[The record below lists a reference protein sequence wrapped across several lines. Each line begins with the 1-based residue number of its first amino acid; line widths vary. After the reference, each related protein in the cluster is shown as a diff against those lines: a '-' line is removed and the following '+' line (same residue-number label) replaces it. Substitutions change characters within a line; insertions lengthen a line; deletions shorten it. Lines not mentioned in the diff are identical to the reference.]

1 MAVEAQGTAQAL
13 RARPI
18 TIAVVALGGEGGG
31 VLADWIVDL
40 AQHGGYIAQTTS
52 VPGVAQRTGATVYYV
67 ELFPQ
72 AAAATARREPVLGL
86 MPMPGDVDVVLA
98 SELMEAARAV
108 ERGFV
113 TPEKTL
119 LIASTHRVYA
129 MTEKIALADGRV
141 DAAAL
146 LAACREAARQI
157 VAFDMDALA
166 DAAGSVVSA
175 VLFGALAGSGALPF
189 PRAAFEAA
197 IRRGQVGVAKSLAAF
212 GAGFEAAQAGETA
225 MPASASSTEGEHHVA
240 PALRAL
246 IDQAGDDFSG
256 EARAIALAGLERLG
270 DYQDAAYAREFLARL
285 EPLREIERQHG
296 DGSGRLL
303 AETARQLALAMAYED
318 TIRVADLKIRSSR
331 FARVRAEAE
340 IADGQILEIAEFFHP
355 RTQEIADT
363 LPVPLGRW
371 LMRTPWARAMLDRA
385 TRKGRTVK
393 TTSVSGFLLLYAL
406 SQLKPLRRRSLRFAA
421 EQAALADWLGLV
433 AQTARCD
440 YALAL
445 QVARMRGLVKG
456 YGDTH
461 ERGQKKFEKLS
472 ALLPGLRGRRDA
484 PALLESLIK
493 AALADETSDTLDKAI
508 ADLSPAAGQRS
519 ALPRAAS

>member
-1 MAVEAQGTAQAL
+1 
-13 RARPI
+13 
-18 TIAVVALGGEGGG
+18 
-31 VLADWIVDL
+31 
-40 AQHGGYIAQTTS
+40 
-52 VPGVAQRTGATVYYV
+52 
-67 ELFPQ
+67 
-72 AAAATARREPVLGL
+72 
-86 MPMPGDVDVVLA
+86 
-98 SELMEAARAV
+98 
-108 ERGFV
+108 
-113 TPEKTL
+113 
-119 LIASTHRVYA
+119 
-129 MTEKIALADGRV
+129 
-141 DAAAL
+141 
-146 LAACREAARQI
+146 
-157 VAFDMDALA
+157 
-166 DAAGSVVSA
+166 
-175 VLFGALAGSGALPF
+175 
-189 PRAAFEAA
+189 
-197 IRRGQVGVAKSLAAF
+197 
-212 GAGFEAAQAGETA
+212 
-225 MPASASSTEGEHHVA
+225 VA
-240 PALRAL
+240 PALRPL

-256 EARAIALAGLERLG
+256 EARAIVLAGLERLG
-270 DYQDAAYAREFLARL
+270 DYQDATYAREFLARL

-363 LPVPLGRW
+363 LPASLGRW
-371 LMRTPWARAMLDRA
+371 LMRTHWARAMLDRV

-406 SQLKPLRRRSLRFAA
+406 SRLKPLRRRSLRFAA

-433 AQTARCD
+433 AQTARGD

-461 ERGQKKFEKLS
+461 ERGQMKFDKLS
-472 ALLPGLRGRRDA
+472 ALLPRLRGRSDA
-484 PALLESLIK
+484 PVLVESLIK

-508 ADLSPAAGQRS
+508 ADLPPPAEGRSPS
-519 ALPRAAS
+519 RAAS